1 MYLCTPSIPKSI
13 RPSPFFFRL
22 ESNAFPDIRSFGR
35 IKRKKLKKKFTRS
48 AWWHFLVMEK
58 KRNKNKTKIED
69 QRASPVFET
78 VARFLS

>member
-22 ESNAFPDIRSFGR
+22 ESNAFPDIRSVGR
-35 IKRKKLKKKFTRS
+35 IKRKKLKKKI
-48 AWWHFLVMEK
+48 HQKCLVAFFNYGK
-58 KRNKNKTKIED
+58 KRNKNKRKIED